1 MRLWILAAAVCGI
14 AVGPAFAEPPS
25 SKPVA
30 DQSVAIADKLL
41 EPFEIAQRITKM
53 PLKDVLELIEKKAGV
68 TVLIDHKALFAAQGG
83 QAALPRPRN
92 DIVLAVNRAADD
104 VLFDPE
110 VMENKAITLPS
121 MKKVRLETV
130 LRMVAD
136 QINADYYIA
145 PDHVQLTT
153 SSVKDLVTG
162 AAKPLPSLTRSDSG
176 AEDSQ
181 IERSVIVRQ
190 IPYVTASFIALPA
203 TEAFKQIAARAGR
216 TVVVSAPAAAKA
228 ENPVTISLS
237 NVAFETAAAGIAE
250 AAGLRAFRNGNVVVI
265 VTPERAKEIEN
276 PETPLRVGVG
286 GLAGIGGGSGMM
298 TLDDLETIARVFNG
312 KNAKKAKK

>member
-1 MRLWILAAAVCGI
+1 MTRPTVAMV
-14 AVGPAFAEPPS
+14 FAHPGHEFL
-25 SKPVA
+25 VA
-30 DQSVAIADKLL
+30 GMMQRYRPQLL
-41 EPFEIAQRITKM
+41 
-53 PLKDVLELIEKKAGV
+53 
-68 TVLIDHKALFAAQGG
+68 
-83 QAALPRPRN
+83 
-92 DIVLAVNRAADD
+92 
-104 VLFDPE
+104 
-110 VMENKAITLPS
+110 
-121 MKKVRLETV
+121 
-130 LRMVAD
+130 
-136 QINADYYIA
+136 Y
-145 PDHVQLTT
+145 
-153 SSVKDLVTG
+153 
-162 AAKPLPSLTRSDSG
+162 LTRSDSG
-176 AEDSQ
+176 AEDSP